1 MRPFNLVSLGWGC
14 AIRTELIR
22 RYFPEQ
28 PTLFF
33 DYLGNFDGLDT
44 CTSILLNEFQDFQT
58 VEDFCFFPHPRWN
71 TDKEL
76 LPIPICF
83 NPVGAAQKDILVSR
97 RYPNLVFY
105 HYDQTDATLQSFIRK
120 GKRLTTLL
128 QNTQTPL
135 VFLYYRQY
143 DEPLNDCYAEQHD
156 YSITAKL
163 AMLAAESLRFRD
175 AMEQKYPRLSFT
187 LIALIAEPLSFHA
200 QVTPVIDDFLQRATV
215 VPERN
220 IIFDRVLAASTEDTQ
235 KLSSKSWGRIYRRH
249 LIPNPFD
256 RMWRAAQNLPH
267 KMKKLTLSISR
278 KPDPKAPPRP

>member
-44 CTSILLNEFQDFQT
+44 CASILLNEFQDFQT

-83 NPVGAAQKDILVSR
+83 NPVGAAKKEILVSC
-97 RYPNLVFY
+97 RYPNLIFY
-105 HYDQTDATLQSFIRK
+105 HYDQTASTVQSFTRK
-120 GKRLTTLL
+120 SKRLTTLL
-128 QNTQTPL
+128 QDTPTPL

-143 DEPLNDCYAEQHD
+143 DEPLNDNYAEQHD

-163 AMLAAESLRFRD
+163 AMLEAESLRFRD
-175 AMEQKYPRLSFT
+175 AMERKYPRLTFT

-200 QVTPVIDDFLQRATV
+200 QVTPAIDDFLQRTTDS
-215 VPERN
+215 PTRK
-220 IIFDRVLAASTEDTQ
+220 IIFDRVLAASPEDTR
-235 KLSSKSWGRIYRRH
+235 KLSAQSWGRIYRRH
-249 LIPNPFD
+249 LIPNPMD
-256 RMWRAAQNLPH
+256 RLRKAAQNLPA
-267 KMKKLTLSISR
+267 KIKKLRASITR